1 MKKILFLLI
10 SGLTISASYSQEVS
24 DAVRFA
30 QDNLTGT
37 ARFRAMSGA
46 FGAVGGDFSSLSVNP
61 AGSAIFLNN
70 QVGVTLSNQ
79 NIKNNSNY
87 FGTQMSDKKNS
98 FILNQAGAVFVF
110 NDRNPN
116 SNWKKITIGATYEN
130 TNNFDNNTVSVG
142 TNPTNSVDEYFL
154 AYANNANG
162 GSPVPQ
168 EFVNLTNNESISD
181 LYNFLGSNLPNS
193 QYQQLSG
200 YSAQQAML
208 GYQGFVI
215 NADDPNNPN
224 STYSTNVPA
233 GNVPADRD
241 YYHENEIYERGYN
254 SKLSFNIATSYK
266 DRLYLGANLN
276 VHVTDYRR
284 TSTFYE
290 DNDNPRPTEAISNLR
305 FNNELYTYGNGF
317 SFQLGAIAKVTESL
331 RLGLAYESN
340 TWYEL
345 YDEVTQSL
353 FTTTETNGGQSFDNP
368 VDPNFTNIYEPYTL
382 QTPGKIT
389 FSGAYVFGKSGLIS
403 VDYAIKDYSNTKFK
417 PTSDAG
423 FRELNNDISDNLT
436 STGELRIG
444 GEYKIKRLS
453 LRGGYRFEGSPY
465 KNGTTIGD
473 LESYS
478 GGLGYN
484 FGGTKLDL
492 AYSYAERKSN
502 QGFFATGF
510 TDGANITSKLNNVSL
525 TLLFEL

>member
-87 FGTQMSDKKNS
+87 FGTPMSDKKNS

-116 SNWKKITIGATYEN
+116 NNWKKVTIGATYEN

-154 AYANNANG
+154 AYANGISLGDIKNI
-162 GSPVPQ
+162 SYRDQ
-168 EFVNLTNNESISD
+168 FYNE
-181 LYNFLGSNLPNS
+181 
-193 QYQQLSG
+193 
-200 YSAQQAML
+200 QQAYF
-208 GYQGFVI
+208 GYNGFVI
-215 NADDPNNPN
+215 NPVNNTDSN
-224 STYSTNVPA
+224 TQYISNVPA
-233 GNVPADRD
+233 GGN

-284 TSTFYE
+284 TTTFYE
-290 DNDNPRPTEAISNLR
+290 DNDNPLVAGETISNLR
-305 FNNELYTYGNGF
+305 FNNDQYTYGNGF

-345 YDEVTQSL
+345 YDEISQNL
-353 FTTTETNGGQSFDNP
+353 HTTRQAAGGQPINATVNP
-368 VDPNFTNIYEPYTL
+368 DVTNVYDPYTL

-423 FRELNNDISDNLT
+423 FRELNNNISDNLT
-436 STGELRIG
+436 STGELRNGELRIG

>member
-24 DAVRFA
+24 DAVRYA
-30 QDNLTGT
+30 QDNLIGT

-46 FGAVGGDFSSLSVNP
+46 FGAVGGDLSSLSVNP
-61 AGSAIFLNN
+61 AGSAIFSNN

-79 NIKNNSNY
+79 DIKNNSNY
-87 FGTQMSDKKNS
+87 FGTPMSDKKNS

-116 SNWKKITIGATYEN
+116 SNWKKIAIGATYEN

-142 TNPTNSVDEYFL
+142 TNPTNSVGNYFL
-154 AYANNANG
+154 AYANG
-162 GSPVPQ
+162 IPFGDITGIQ
-168 EFVNLTNNESISD
+168 YRD
-181 LYNFLGSNLPNS
+181 QLYNE
-193 QYQQLSG
+193 
-200 YSAQQAML
+200 QQAYF
-208 GYQGFVI
+208 GYYGFVI
-215 NADDPNNPN
+215 NPASNTNNN
-224 STYSTNVPA
+224 TQYTSNIPA
-233 GNVPADRD
+233 GGN

-284 TSTFYE
+284 TSSFYE
-290 DNDNPRPTEAISNLR
+290 DNDNPRPTEAISSLR
-305 FNNELYTYGNGF
+305 FNNDQYTYGNGF
-317 SFQLGAIAKVTESL
+317 SFQLGAIAKITESL

-345 YDEVTQSL
+345 YDEISQNL
-353 FTTTETNGGQSFDNP
+353 HTTRQAEGGQPINATINP
-368 VDPNFTNIYEPYTL
+368 DVINVYDPYTL

-403 VDYAIKDYSNTKFK
+403 VDYAIKDYSSTKFK

-423 FRELNNDISDNLT
+423 FRELNNDMSNNLT
-436 STGELRIG
+436 SAGELRIG

-478 GGLGYN
+478 AGLGYN

-492 AYSYAERKSN
+492 AYSHAERKSN
-502 QGFFATGF
+502 QGFFNVGLN
-510 TDGANITSKLNNVSL
+510 DPSNIKSKLNNVSL